1 MKHYTMHDGVNMH
14 AHKSLTYVSFLCT
27 VSPAMKHY
35 TMHDG
40 VNMHAHKLAGTAACG
55 VAFTVSDICI
65 ILMHSV
71 TCHESTDVHDSHVTY
86 TMHDGTPTL

>member
-1 MKHYTMHDGVNMH
+1 
-14 AHKSLTYVSFLCT
+14 
-27 VSPAMKHY
+27 
-35 TMHDG
+35 
-40 VNMHAHKLAGTAACG
+40 MHAHKLAGTAACG

-86 TMHDGTPTL
+86 TMHDGMNMHAHKLAGTAACGVAFTVSDICIILMHSVTCHETLHNA